1 MSLSR
6 KKQDYPT
13 RHVWEGWT
21 VADFI
26 MELSS
31 SFYTAASFGHF
42 KTRNDV
48 KRWCMDEQPYYKKYI
63 PEVVDHFWEIIK

>member
-6 KKQDYPT
+6 KKQDYPK
-13 RHVWEGWT
+13 RQVWEGWT

-31 SFYTAASFGHF
+31 SFYQAASFGHF

-48 KRWCMDEQPYYKKYI
+48 KRWCMNEQPYYKKYI